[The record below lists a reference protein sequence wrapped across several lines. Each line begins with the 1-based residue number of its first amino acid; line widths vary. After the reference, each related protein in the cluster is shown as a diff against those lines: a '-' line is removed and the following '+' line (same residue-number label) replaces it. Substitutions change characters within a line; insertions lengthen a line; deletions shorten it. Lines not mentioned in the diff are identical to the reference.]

1 MSWSCSLLWEGETE
15 YCQVTLI
22 SLFPTLVLTWFLNFP
37 ELMREMIGWEE
48 IWSKEIAFCL
58 VLLRSDISVLCAWQ
72 IFKTNSFLNVF
83 LEYIC
88 TENIHRYSLL
98 CRIYIILLN
107 SYDFTCCSRKWC
119 SAICDPMNYHTRGF
133 LSLSPEI
140 CSNLC
145 PLHWWYYPTISSS
158 IVPFS
163 SCLQSFP
170 ASRFFPM
177 SWLFALVASVGASIS
192 APVFPMNI
200 WGWSIRIAW
209 FDILAVQRIPKR
221 FTITIWKHQ
230 FFSTQSSLWSS
241 SHILTW
247 LLAIS

>member
-22 SLFPTLVLTWFLNFP
+22 SLFPTLVLMWFLNFP

-133 LSLSPEI
+133 LSLSLEI

-145 PLHWWYYPTISSS
+145 PLHWWYYLTISSS
-158 IVPFS
+158 IAPFS

-177 SWLFALVASVGASIS
+177 SWLFALVAKVLELQFQHQSFQWIFGVDPLGLLGLISLQSKEFPKDSPSQFGSIS
-192 APVFPMNI
+192 
-200 WGWSIRIAW
+200 S
-209 FDILAVQRIPKR
+209 LAL
-221 FTITIWKHQ
+221 
-230 FFSTQSSLWSS
+230 SLLYGPA
-241 SHILTW
+241 LTS
-247 LLAIS
+247 LHDY